1 MSHKMVIFMTAYPKL
16 RPHVMSLEV
25 LLSEGSA
32 ALVSILLSPQEEP
45 LNLLSYSNHKPK
57 KKPIENNFPMKATR
71 FAHIYLLS
79 QLDYVNFEWLLV
91 ITLVLR
97 ISLAYLF

>member
-1 MSHKMVIFMTAYPKL
+1 MTAYPKL

-79 QLDYVNFEWLLV
+79 QLDYVNFEWS
-91 ITLVLR
+91 
-97 ISLAYLF
+97 SLWY

>member
-45 LNLLSYSNHKPK
+45 LNLLSYSNHKPE
-57 KKPIENNFPMKATR
+57 KKPIENNLPYEGNKICSHL
-71 FAHIYLLS
+71 FAFS
-79 QLDYVNFEWLLV
+79 
-91 ITLVLR
+91 T
-97 ISLAYLF
+97 

>member
-1 MSHKMVIFMTAYPKL
+1 MVIFMTAYPKL

-45 LNLLSYSNHKPK
+45 LNLLSYSNHKPEK
-57 KKPIENNFPMKATR
+57 RPIEQKTLMKAKR
-71 FAHIYLLS
+71 FAYIYLLS
-79 QLDYVNFEWLLV
+79 QLDYVNCEWS
-91 ITLVLR
+91 
-97 ISLAYLF
+97 SL

>member
-1 MSHKMVIFMTAYPKL
+1 MTAYPKL

-45 LNLLSYSNHKPK
+45 LNLLSYSNLKPE

-79 QLDYVNFEWLLV
+79 QLDYVNFEWSLV
-91 ITLVLR
+91 ITLV
-97 ISLAYLF
+97 